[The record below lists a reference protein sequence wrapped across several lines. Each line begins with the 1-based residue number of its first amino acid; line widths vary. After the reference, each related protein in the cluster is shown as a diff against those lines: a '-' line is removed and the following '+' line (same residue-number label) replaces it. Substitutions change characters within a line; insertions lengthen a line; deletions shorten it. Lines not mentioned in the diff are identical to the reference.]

1 MNLYVSVCWHL
12 CWVVIMNHVPYRQP
26 RRLQLT
32 TSPKKPK
39 QFSSQFM
46 ICDRITWELT
56 KGKRSTSLCRLSY
69 CVCRCHHSRHIET
82 FKTATC
88 QKGDGQRLHVIWQQS
103 DTWMNNHESWAW
115 WCTKHQSLQVEPTK
129 SKLCRVEAFC
139 PFKNFR
145 DGHKHMSA
153 HIGAPSS
160 LSIIPLLIHLVRCPF
175 KGATHLCI
183 MLEHLSW
190 TLPVTSNS

>member
-1 MNLYVSVCWHL
+1 MLASLLSSH
-12 CWVVIMNHVPYRQP
+12 HVPYRQP

-56 KGKRSTSLCRLSY
+56 KGKRSTSLCRLYY

-115 WCTKHQSLQVEPTK
+115 WCTKHQSLQVVPTK

-145 DGHKHMSA
+145 DGRKHMSA
-153 HIGAPSS
+153 WVLTLVHPVLYPSS
-160 LSIIPLLIHLVRCPF
+160 LCWFIWCAVPL